1 MVTILNV
8 IAVAAAVVGA
18 GAIVVFL
25 LSRKD

>member
-18 GAIVVFL
+18 GAIVVLL
-25 LSRKD
+25 LSHND